1 MKGILPKVRKSITIY
16 LKKTKSVTNMTAS
29 RFWICITH
37 PLKTICVLFIVTKQ
51 FNVYNRESILSFSL
65 FKFFEMNQKNRMCR
79 LERKFMVVLCLDESS
94 RRYSAL
100 TYICR
105 DSNSV
110 VCHDAES
117 HKCGSSLD
125 GTAEAFICQS
135 KKRSTWFQ
143 RSRAL
148 NVKRCCGI
156 IGRKRKYCGHT
167 SCFCHSLCWLA
178 QFLQGYLIK
187 VLTLYIYSCRHSCR
201 LNLEPILASI
211 GHDVGYTLDRLAIC
225 SGSIFMLSLVFAIIL
240 VSWALLDLITA
251 ISFVTDPAV
260 FMFLL
265 SPPVSF
271 HICTWKDWEEK

>member
-79 LERKFMVVLCLDESS
+79 LERKFMVVFCLDESS

-110 VCHDAES
+110 VCHDCWVSQVWEFFGWDS
-117 HKCGSSLD
+117 RGFYMPEQKEIHVISEKQGSECETLLWYNR
-125 GTAEAFICQS
+125 E
-135 KKRSTWFQ
+135 KE
-143 RSRAL
+143 
-148 NVKRCCGI
+148 
-156 IGRKRKYCGHT
+156 
-167 SCFCHSLCWLA
+167 
-178 QFLQGYLIK
+178 K
-187 VLTLYIYSCRHSCR
+187 VLRAHQLLLSLAVLVSSVSAGIFNQGSNTLY
-201 LNLEPILASI
+201 L
-211 GHDVGYTLDRLAIC
+211 
-225 SGSIFMLSLVFAIIL
+225 
-240 VSWALLDLITA
+240 
-251 ISFVTDPAV
+251 
-260 FMFLL
+260 
-265 SPPVSF
+265 
-271 HICTWKDWEEK
+271 

>member
-1 MKGILPKVRKSITIY
+1 MFITENLFCHSLY
-16 LKKTKSVTNMTAS
+16 SS
-29 RFWICITH
+29 FW
-37 PLKTICVLFIVTKQ
+37 
-51 FNVYNRESILSFSL
+51 NES
-65 FKFFEMNQKNRMCR
+65 KNRMCR
-79 LERKFMVVLCLDESS
+79 LQRKFMVVFCLDESS

-100 TYICR
+100 TVILLCATT
-105 DSNSV
+105 
-110 VCHDAES
+110 AES

-187 VLTLYIYSCRHSCR
+187 VLTLYIYSCRRSCR

-225 SGSIFMLSLVFAIIL
+225 SGRIFMLSL
-240 VSWALLDLITA
+240 
-251 ISFVTDPAV
+251 SFCYH
-260 FMFLL
+260 FG
-265 SPPVSF
+265 
-271 HICTWKDWEEK
+271 

>member
-110 VCHDAES
+110 VCHDCWVSQVWEFFGWDS
-117 HKCGSSLD
+117 RG
-125 GTAEAFICQS
+125 QS

-187 VLTLYIYSCRHSCR
+187 VLTLYIYSCRRSCR

-225 SGSIFMLSLVFAIIL
+225 SGSIFMLSL
-240 VSWALLDLITA
+240 
-251 ISFVTDPAV
+251 SFCYH
-260 FMFLL
+260 FG
-265 SPPVSF
+265 
-271 HICTWKDWEEK
+271 